1 MKIVLLE
8 GLGIPV
14 ENVHQS
20 DSLMTLCHLVGME
33 DALLERYAKDML
45 KKEDQVRGIVE
56 RVLENKVF
64 DFVKSAVK
72 LDNKTVTMEQMQ
84 ELYK

>member
-1 MKIVLLE
+1 
-8 GLGIPV
+8 
-14 ENVHQS
+14 
-20 DSLMTLCHLVGME
+20 ME